1 MGKGK
6 AATNKIQDY
15 YDLSLNYL
23 ESAKISL
30 KKELFE
36 PAMFSAIHAL
46 ELSIKAAL
54 LTKTDEAWKTH
65 NIGGQFG
72 KYFKEKIGDKNCR
85 RVNIILSKYNLP
97 RYPSE
102 KALDPD
108 EIERD
113 IEFIEEF
120 IEHLVVRLLK

>member
-1 MGKGK
+1 MGQDKT
-6 AATNKIQDY
+6 ATKKIQDY
-15 YDLSLNYL
+15 YNLSLSYL

-36 PAMFSAIHAL
+36 PSMSSAIHAL
-46 ELSIKAAL
+46 ELSLKAAL

-72 KYFKEKIGDKNCR
+72 KYFRKDVGDKTCR
-85 RVNIILSKYNLP
+85 KINIILSKYNLP

-102 KALDPD
+102 AALNPK
-108 EIERD
+108 EVEED
-113 IEFIEEF
+113 ITFIEEL
-120 IEHLVVRLLK
+120 IEHRIIRLI

>member
-1 MGKGK
+1 MGQDKTTAK
-6 AATNKIQDY
+6 KIQEY
-15 YDLSLNYL
+15 YNLSLNYL

-46 ELSIKAAL
+46 ELSLKAAL
-54 LTKTDEAWKTH
+54 FTKTEDAWKTH

-72 KYFKEKIGDKNCR
+72 KYFREEVGDKTCSRIN
-85 RVNIILSKYNLP
+85 VIISKYNLP

-108 EIERD
+108 EIEKD
-113 IEFIEEF
+113 IKFIEEF
-120 IEHLVVRLLK
+120 IKHQIVAIL

>member
-1 MGKGK
+1 MGQEKT
-6 AATNKIQDY
+6 AAKEIQNY
-15 YDLSLNYL
+15 YNLSLNYL

-46 ELSIKAAL
+46 ELSLKAAI
-54 LTKTDEAWKTH
+54 LTKTDETWKTH

-72 KYFKEKIGDKNCR
+72 KYFREEIGDKTCR
-85 RVNIILSKYNLP
+85 RINVIISKYNLP

-102 KALDPD
+102 AALNPK
-108 EIERD
+108 EVEED
-113 IEFIEEF
+113 ITFIEEL
-120 IEHLVVRLLK
+120 IEHRIIRLI